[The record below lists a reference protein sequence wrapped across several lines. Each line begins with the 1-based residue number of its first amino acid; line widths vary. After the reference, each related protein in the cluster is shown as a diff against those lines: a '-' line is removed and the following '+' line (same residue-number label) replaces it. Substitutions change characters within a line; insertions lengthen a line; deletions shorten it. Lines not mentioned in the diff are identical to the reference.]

1 MHPPGHVV
9 RRSPTMEAITL
20 LGSTMGLGLMSGL
33 NLYATVLTVGLGIRL
48 GLITLNPELA
58 GLEVL
63 ASPYVLIAAGVI
75 YLVEFF
81 ADKIPWVDSIWD
93 SVHTLIRPLGAAVI
107 GATAIGAIE
116 PQTAVIAALC
126 AGVSLS
132 GHSVKA
138 GTRLL
143 ANHSPEPFSNI
154 ALSLGEDVLV
164 VIGSWLAL
172 RHPAIMVTI
181 VGIFLI
187 AFVWFAP
194 KAFRLLRM
202 EWLATLALLKKF
214 YVLAKQYV
222 QSFGQGRRLAAVG
235 TEFTVPV
242 NVGNVVVDDGNS
254 DDVPE
259 HILHRL
265 DNKAPSRGR
274 RFFIR
279 CTAGKG
285 VKKLRHSVGYLQI
298 DDDNLVFVTKRMF
311 RVRDHQIERSAI
323 EDIQFKKRPLLD
335 RLIIRTK
342 GKQQQFYF
350 FKDIANR
357 GSRAYEIL
365 EVHKRER

>member
-1 MHPPGHVV
+1 
-9 RRSPTMEAITL
+9 
-20 LGSTMGLGLMSGL
+20 MGLGLVSGL
-33 NLYATVLTVGLGIRL
+33 NLYATVLTVGLGLRL
-48 GLITLNPELA
+48 GLITLSPEMS

-63 ASPYVLIAAGVI
+63 SSPYVLIAAGVI

-93 SVHTLIRPLGAAVI
+93 GVHTLIRPLGAALI
-107 GATAIGAIE
+107 GATAIGAVE
-116 PQTAVIAALC
+116 PRAAVIAALC

-154 ALSLGEDVLV
+154 ALSLIEDVLV

-172 RHPAIMVTI
+172 SHPAIMVTI
-181 VGIFLI
+181 VVIFLI
-187 AFVWFAP
+187 AFIWFAP
-194 KAFRLLRM
+194 KAFRLM
-202 EWLATLALLKKF
+202 KVEYLASLALLKKF
-214 YVLAKQYV
+214 YLLAKQYV
-222 QSFGQGRRLAAVG
+222 QSFGQPRLAAVG
-235 TEFTVPV
+235 AEFSVPV
-242 NVGNVVVDDGNS
+242 DVVGPAVDDKNS

-265 DNKAPSRGR
+265 DKAGSRGR

-298 DDDNLVFVTKRMF
+298 DDDSLLFVTKRMF
-311 RVRDHQIERSAI
+311 RLRDHQIERSTI
-323 EDIQFKKRPLLD
+323 EDIQLKKGLVFD
-335 RLIIRTK
+335 RLLIRSG

-350 FKDIANR
+350 FKDITNR
-357 GSRAYEIL
+357 SSRAYEIL
-365 EVHKRER
+365 QAQNRAR

>member
-1 MHPPGHVV
+1 
-9 RRSPTMEAITL
+9 MEVINL
-20 LGSTMGLGLMSGL
+20 LGSTMGLGLVSGL

-48 GLITLNPELA
+48 GLITLNPELS

-93 SVHTLIRPLGAAVI
+93 GVHTLIRPLGAAVI
-107 GATAIGAIE
+107 GATAIGLVE
-116 PQTAVIAALC
+116 PRTAVIAALC

-154 ALSLGEDVLV
+154 ALSLGEDFLV

-172 RHPAIMVTI
+172 RHPAIMVT
-181 VGIFLI
+181 VVVIFLI

-194 KAFRLLRM
+194 KAFRLMRV
-202 EWLATLALLKKF
+202 EYLATLALLKKF
-214 YVLAKQYV
+214 YFLVKQYV
-222 QSFGQGRRLAAVG
+222 LSFGQRRRFAAVG
-235 TEFTVPV
+235 AEFTVPV
-242 NVGNVVVDDGNS
+242 DVVGATAAIDSGNS
-254 DDVPE
+254 NDVPE

-265 DNKAPSRGR
+265 DKKMASRGR

-298 DDDNLVFVTKRMF
+298 DDDSLVFVTKRMF
-311 RVRDHQIERSAI
+311 RVRDHQIERNTI
-323 EDIQFKKRPLLD
+323 EDIQFKKRLLFD
-335 RLIIRTK
+335 RLVIRTN

-350 FKDIANR
+350 FKDIADR

-365 EVHKRER
+365 QEHKKQR

>member
-1 MHPPGHVV
+1 
-9 RRSPTMEAITL
+9 
-20 LGSTMGLGLMSGL
+20 MGLGLVSGL

-48 GLITLNPELA
+48 GLITLSPETSGLA
-58 GLEVL
+58 VL

-75 YLVEFF
+75 YLIEFF

-93 SVHTLIRPLGAAVI
+93 SVHTFIRPLGAAVI
-107 GATAIGAIE
+107 GATAIGAVE

-154 ALSLGEDVLV
+154 ALSLVEDFLV

-172 RHPAIMVTI
+172 SHPAIMVTI
-181 VGIFLI
+181 VVTFMI
-187 AFVWFAP
+187 AFIWFAP
-194 KAFRLLRM
+194 KAFRLMRV
-202 EWLATLALLKKF
+202 EYLASLALLKKF
-214 YVLAKQYV
+214 YLLTKQYV
-222 QSFGQGRRLAAVG
+222 QSFGQRGGLAAVG
-235 TEFTVPV
+235 GEFSVPV
-242 NVGNVVVDDGNS
+242 DMVGGSAAVDDGNS
-254 DDVPE
+254 DNVPE
-259 HILHRL
+259 HILRRL
-265 DNKAPSRGR
+265 DNKARGR
-274 RFFIR
+274 RLFIR
-279 CTAGKG
+279 CTAGRG

-298 DDDNLVFVTKRMF
+298 DDDSLVFVTKRMF
-311 RVRDHQIERSAI
+311 RVREHQIERGTI
-323 EDIQFKKRPLLD
+323 EDVQFKKRLLVD
-335 RLIIRTK
+335 RLIIRTS

-365 EVHKRER
+365 QVHKKER

>member
-1 MHPPGHVV
+1 
-9 RRSPTMEAITL
+9 MEAINL
-20 LGSTMGLGLMSGL
+20 LGSTMGLGLVSGL

-48 GLITLNPELA
+48 GLITLNPELS
-58 GLEVL
+58 GLAVL

-93 SVHTLIRPLGAAVI
+93 GVHTVIRPLGAAVI
-107 GATAIGAIE
+107 GATAIGVVKPEA
-116 PQTAVIAALC
+116 AVIAALC

-154 ALSLGEDVLV
+154 GLSLIEDVLV
-164 VIGSWLAL
+164 VIGSWVAL
-172 RHPAIMVTI
+172 KYPAIMVTI
-181 VGIFLI
+181 VVVFLI
-187 AFVWFAP
+187 AFAWFAP
-194 KAFRLLRM
+194 KAFRLMRV
-202 EWLATLALLKKF
+202 EYLATFALLKKF
-214 YVLAKQYV
+214 YLMVKQYV
-222 QSFGQGRRLAAVG
+222 VGGGRPLGAVG
-235 TEFTVPV
+235 EFTVPV
-242 NVGNVVVDDGNS
+242 DVVAVPSAAVDR

-259 HILHRL
+259 HLLHHL
-265 DNKAPSRGR
+265 DNQVASPGSR
-274 RFFIR
+274 FLIR

-285 VKKLRHSVGYLQI
+285 VKNLRHSVGYLQI

-311 RVRDHQIERSAI
+311 RLRDHQIERSTI
-323 EDIQFKKRPLLD
+323 EDIQFNKRLLFD
-335 RLIIRTK
+335 RLIIRAN

-350 FKDIANR
+350 FTDIVNR

-365 EVHKRER
+365 QVHKKNR

>member
-1 MHPPGHVV
+1 
-9 RRSPTMEAITL
+9 MEALNL
-20 LGSTMGLGLMSGL
+20 LGSTMGLGLVSGL

-48 GLITLNPELA
+48 GLITLNPEMSGLA
-58 GLEVL
+58 VL

-81 ADKIPWVDSIWD
+81 ADKIPWVDSLWD
-93 SVHTLIRPLGAAVI
+93 GVHTVIRPLGAAVI
-107 GATAIGAIE
+107 GATAVGAVE
-116 PQTAVIAALC
+116 PQTAVVAALC

-172 RHPAIMVTI
+172 RHPAIMVT
-181 VGIFLI
+181 VVAIFLI
-187 AFVWFAP
+187 AFAWFAP
-194 KAFRLLRM
+194 KAFRLMRV
-202 EWLATLALLKKF
+202 EYVATLALLKKF
-214 YVLAKQYV
+214 YLLAKQYV
-222 QSFGQGRRLAAVG
+222 QSFGQRRKLAAVG
-235 TEFTVPV
+235 AEFTVPV
-242 NVGNVVVDDGNS
+242 DVVGGSSAAVDDTNS
-254 DDVPE
+254 VDVPE

-265 DNKAPSRGR
+265 DNKVGSRGR

-298 DDDNLVFVTKRMF
+298 TDDALVFVTKRMF
-311 RVRDHQIERSAI
+311 RLRDHEIDRHTI
-323 EDIQFKKRPLLD
+323 EDIHFKKRLLFD
-335 RLIIRTK
+335 RLIIRTG

-350 FKDIANR
+350 FKDVSDR
-357 GSRAYEIL
+357 GRRAYEL
-365 EVHKRER
+365 LQVHKKQR

>member
-1 MHPPGHVV
+1 
-9 RRSPTMEAITL
+9 MEAINL
-20 LGSTMGLGLMSGL
+20 LGSTMGLGLVSGL
-33 NLYATVLTVGLGIRL
+33 NLYATVLTVGLGIRF
-48 GLITLNPELA
+48 GLITLSPETA
-58 GLEVL
+58 GLAVL

-75 YLVEFF
+75 YLIEFF
-81 ADKIPWVDSIWD
+81 ADKVPWVDSIWD

-107 GATAIGAIE
+107 GATAIGAVE

-154 ALSLGEDVLV
+154 ALSLVEDFLV

-172 RHPAIMVTI
+172 SHPAIMITI
-181 VGIFLI
+181 VVIFLI
-187 AFVWFAP
+187 AFIWFAP
-194 KAFRLLRM
+194 KAFRLLRV
-202 EWLATLALLKKF
+202 EFVASLALLKKF
-214 YVLAKQYV
+214 YLVAKNYV
-222 QSFGQGRRLAAVG
+222 TGFGQRPGLATVG
-235 TEFTVPV
+235 AELSVPV
-242 NVGNVVVDDGNS
+242 DVVGGGAPVDDS

-265 DNKAPSRGR
+265 DNKAGSRGG
-274 RFFIR
+274 RFLIR

-311 RVRDHQIERSAI
+311 RMREHEIERSTI
-323 EDIQFKKRPLLD
+323 EDIQFKKRLLLD
-335 RLIIRTK
+335 RLIIRTS
-342 GKQQQFYF
+342 GKQQQFYC

-365 EVHKRER
+365 QVHKKQR

>member
-1 MHPPGHVV
+1 
-9 RRSPTMEAITL
+9 MEAINL
-20 LGSTMGLGLMSGL
+20 LGSTMGLGLVSGL

-48 GLITLNPELA
+48 GLITLSPETSGLA
-58 GLEVL
+58 VL

-75 YLVEFF
+75 YLIEFF
-81 ADKIPWVDSIWD
+81 ADKVPWVDSVWD
-93 SVHTLIRPLGAAVI
+93 SVHTFIRPLGAAVI
-107 GATAIGAIE
+107 GATAIGAVE

-154 ALSLGEDVLV
+154 ALSLVEDFLV

-172 RHPAIMVTI
+172 SHPAIMVTI
-181 VGIFLI
+181 VVIFLI
-187 AFVWFAP
+187 AFIWFAP
-194 KAFRLLRM
+194 KAFRLLRVEFVASM
-202 EWLATLALLKKF
+202 ALLKKF
-214 YVLAKQYV
+214 YLVAKQYV
-222 QSFGQGRRLAAVG
+222 TGFGQRPGLATTGA
-235 TEFTVPV
+235 ELSVPV
-242 NVGNVVVDDGNS
+242 DVVGGGATVDDS

-259 HILHRL
+259 QILHRF
-265 DNKAPSRGR
+265 DSKFGSRGR

-279 CTAGKG
+279 CTAGRG

-298 DDDNLVFVTKRMF
+298 DDDSLVFVTKRMF
-311 RVRDHQIERSAI
+311 RLREHEIERSAI
-323 EDIQFKKRPLLD
+323 EDIQFKKRLLFD
-335 RLIIRTK
+335 RLIIRAN

-365 EVHKRER
+365 QAQNRAR